1 MVAIIS
7 LLIVII
13 LSVLVT
19 RVAAIALI
27 HTGLSKESARFQ
39 SRSAFTGAGFTT
51 NESESVV
58 NHPVRRRILMLLI
71 LLGSAG
77 VISVIS
83 SLILSLISVEEG
95 GWLSLEMI
103 VFITGLLGLLVL
115 AQSKWIEDKLS
126 NLINRALDRYTD
138 LYVVDYHSLLH
149 LADNYRVTTIN
160 VKELNWLADKKLKDL
175 NLKKEGI
182 LVLGIE
188 RAGGEYEG
196 APRGDTTINSKD
208 TVTVYGLASKIKS
221 LSERKKGTAG
231 DLEHDREV
239 EEHESSRKKSSGKQD
254 KMDSDSS

>member
-51 NESESVV
+51 NESERVV

-103 VFITGLLGLLVL
+103 VFITGLLGL
-115 AQSKWIEDKLS
+115 
-126 NLINRALDRYTD
+126 
-138 LYVVDYHSLLH
+138 
-149 LADNYRVTTIN
+149 
-160 VKELNWLADKKLKDL
+160 
-175 NLKKEGI
+175 
-182 LVLGIE
+182 
-188 RAGGEYEG
+188 
-196 APRGDTTINSKD
+196 
-208 TVTVYGLASKIKS
+208 
-221 LSERKKGTAG
+221 
-231 DLEHDREV
+231 
-239 EEHESSRKKSSGKQD
+239 
-254 KMDSDSS
+254 

>member
-1 MVAIIS
+1 MAAIIS
-7 LLIVII
+7 LLIVIV
-13 LSVLVT
+13 LSVLIT
-19 RVAAIALI
+19 RIAAIALI
-27 HTGLSKESARFQ
+27 HTGLSRESARFQ

-51 NESESVV
+51 HESERVV
-58 NHPVRRRILMLLI
+58 NHPVRRRILTLLI

-115 AQSKWIEDKLS
+115 TQSKWIEDILS
-126 NLINRALDRYTD
+126 NLISRTLDRYTD
-138 LYVVDYHSLLH
+138 LHVTDYYSLLH

-160 VKELNWLADKKLKDL
+160 VEEMNWLADKKLKEL
-175 NLKKEGI
+175 NLKEEGI

-196 APRGDTTINSKD
+196 APQGDTIINSED

-221 LSERKKGTAG
+221 LSERKKGIAG

-239 EEHESSRKKSSGKQD
+239 EEQEKKKVENEQE
-254 KMDSDSS
+254 

>member
-95 GWLSLEMI
+95 GDSC
-103 VFITGLLGLLVL
+103 F
-115 AQSKWIEDKLS
+115 
-126 NLINRALDRYTD
+126 RY
-138 LYVVDYHSLLH
+138 
-149 LADNYRVTTIN
+149 R
-160 VKELNWLADKKLKDL
+160 
-175 NLKKEGI
+175 
-182 LVLGIE
+182 
-188 RAGGEYEG
+188 
-196 APRGDTTINSKD
+196 
-208 TVTVYGLASKIKS
+208 KS
-221 LSERKKGTAG
+221 R
-231 DLEHDREV
+231 R
-239 EEHESSRKKSSGKQD
+239 RI
-254 KMDSDSS
+254 